1 MQILESSRP
10 IRKCE
15 HLPRRILHFQADISA
30 QKQALG
36 NISEFTAYVRVCVR
50 VCVETSV
57 CACVR
62 VCTLSVFM
70 RSVREGFN
78 CGFSLLFSICFFLAH
93 WSNVCYYY

>member
-36 NISEFTAYVRVCVR
+36 NISEFTAYVRVCVC
-50 VCVETSV
+50 VCVETEACMRV
-57 CACVR
+57 CTCACVCTFC
-62 VCTLSVFM
+62 VCVFC
-70 RSVREGFN
+70 V
-78 CGFSLLFSICFFLAH
+78 
-93 WSNVCYYY
+93 

>member
-36 NISEFTAYVRVCVR
+36 NISEFTAYVRVCVYVWKQACMR
-50 VCVETSV
+50 VCT

-62 VCTLSVFM
+62 TFCVCVFC
-70 RSVREGFN
+70 V
-78 CGFSLLFSICFFLAH
+78 
-93 WSNVCYYY
+93 